1 MKYAWK
7 GLKNNIFAEGE
18 IEADSKDA
26 AIFEL
31 KQEGTIVTTITD
43 DAPKDDTK
51 KTATTAP
58 KKIAKG
64 GVKLPDKELLLF
76 TKKLTTMMQ
85 AGLAIVPALE
95 MLKVQTINPAF
106 TPVIDDLLLQ
116 INAGIPLSDAFEKYP
131 STFDNV
137 YINLVKAG
145 EASGNLD
152 TFLERITLNLE
163 KTIAIKKAIKSA
175 MMYPIILLSVA
186 VTVVGVMMI
195 FVVPVFV
202 EIFGNAGVEL
212 PMATQIVMAISDFL
226 RSWTAPIILIIVFG
240 LIVIIKRWLQSNLEL
255 MQKFDKAI
263 MKLPVV
269 GQLVSDSIMARITMV
284 LANLITGGVN
294 LIEAM
299 EIVKNSISNTRI
311 QHSLELVK
319 RDIFSGKPF
328 SKALRETKD
337 FPETMCGFIEVGE
350 ETGKLNDMLT
360 TVSLYYEEEF
370 DSSVDGFS
378 QLLEPLMIVFLGVV
392 IGFIL
397 VAMYTPIFK
406 MGTAV

>member
-1 MKYAWK
+1 MIYVWK
-7 GLKNNIFAEGE
+7 GLKNNIFIEGE
-18 IEADSKDA
+18 IESENKEA

-31 KQEGTIVTTITD
+31 KQDGTIVTTID
-43 DAPKDDTK
+43 DDPSNKNIVVELKKSTK
-51 KTATTAP
+51 GGL
-58 KKIAKG
+58 KIA
-64 GVKLPDKELLLF
+64 DKELLLF
-76 TKKLTTMMQ
+76 TKKLTTMMK

-95 MLKVQTINPAF
+95 MLKVQSENPRF
-106 TPVIDDLLLQ
+106 KPVIDSLLDQ
-116 INAGIPLSDAFEKYP
+116 IKAGVPLSSAFEKYP
-131 STFDNV
+131 TTFDNV

-152 TFLERITLNLE
+152 TFLERIALNLE

-175 MMYPIILLSVA
+175 MMYPIILLCVA
-186 VTVVGVMMI
+186 VSVVGVMMI

-212 PMATQIVMAISDFL
+212 PMATQMVMAMSEFL
-226 RSWTAPIILIIVFG
+226 RSWSAPIILGAIFGVIV
-240 LIVIIKRWLQSNLEL
+240 VIKRWLQRNLLL
-255 MQKFDKAI
+255 MQKFDKGM
-263 MKLPVV
+263 MKLPVL
-269 GQLVSDSIMARITMV
+269 GQLISDSIMARITMV
-284 LANLITGGVN
+284 LANLISGGVN

-299 EIVKNSISNTRI
+299 EIVKNSIGNTHI
-311 QHSLELVK
+311 QASLEKVK

-328 SKALRETKD
+328 SEALRDTKD

-350 ETGKLNDMLT
+350 ETGKLNEMPT

-370 DSSVDGFS
+370 DNSVDSFS
-378 QLLEPLMIVFLGVV
+378 QLLEPLMIVFLGLV

>member
-1 MKYAWK
+1 MYAWK
-7 GLKNNIFAEGE
+7 GLKNNTFTEGQ
-18 IEADSKDA
+18 IEAESKDA

-31 KQEGTIVTTITD
+31 KQDGTIVTTID
-43 DAPKDDTK
+43 DDIVK
-51 KTATTAP
+51 KEVKL
-58 KKIAKG
+58 KKPRG
-64 GVKLPDKELLLF
+64 GVKIKDKELLLF
-76 TKKLTTMMQ
+76 TKKLTTMMK

-95 MLKVQTINPAF
+95 MLKVQSENPAF
-106 TPVIDDLLLQ
+106 TPIIDDLLLQ
-116 INAGIPLSDAFEKYP
+116 IQSGVPLSSAFEKYP
-131 STFDNV
+131 ATFDNV

-163 KTIAIKKAIKSA
+163 KTIQIQKAIKSA
-175 MMYPIILLSVA
+175 MMYPIILLCVA
-186 VTVVGVMMI
+186 VSVVGVMMI

-212 PMATQIVMAISDFL
+212 PVATQMVMAMSDFL
-226 RSWTAPIILIIVFG
+226 RSWTAPIILGAIFGVIV
-240 LIVIIKRWLQSNLEL
+240 VIKKWLQGNIKL
-255 MQKFDKAI
+255 MQKFDKAL
-263 MKLPVV
+263 MKLPVL
-269 GQLVSDSIMARITMV
+269 GQLISDSIMARITMV
-284 LANLITGGVN
+284 LANLISGGVN

-299 EIVKNSISNTRI
+299 EIVKNSIGNTQI
-311 QHSLELVK
+311 QSSLEEVK

-328 SKALRETKD
+328 SSALRDTKD

-350 ETGKLNDMLT
+350 ETGKLNEMLT

-370 DSSVDGFS
+370 DNSVDSFS
-378 QLLEPLMIVFLGVV
+378 QLLEPIMIVFLGLV

>member
-1 MKYAWK
+1 MMYAWK
-7 GLKNNIFAEGE
+7 GLKNNTFTEGQ
-18 IEADSKDA
+18 IEAESKDA

-31 KQEGTIVTTITD
+31 KKDGTIVTTID
-43 DAPKDDTK
+43 DDIVK
-51 KTATTAP
+51 KEVKVKL
-58 KKIAKG
+58 KKPRG
-64 GVKLPDKELLLF
+64 GVKIKDKELLLF
-76 TKKLTTMMQ
+76 TKKLTTMMK

-95 MLKVQTINPAF
+95 MLKVQSENPAF
-106 TPVIDDLLLQ
+106 TPIIDDLLLQ
-116 INAGIPLSDAFEKYP
+116 IKSGVPLSSAFEKYP
-131 STFDNV
+131 ATFDNV

-163 KTIAIKKAIKSA
+163 KTIQIQKAIKSA
-175 MMYPIILLSVA
+175 MMYPIILLCVA
-186 VTVVGVMMI
+186 VSVVGVMMI

-212 PMATQIVMAISDFL
+212 PVATQIVMAMSDFL
-226 RSWTAPIILIIVFG
+226 RSWTAPIILGAIFGVIV
-240 LIVIIKRWLQSNLEL
+240 VIKKWLQGNIKL
-255 MQKFDKAI
+255 MQKFDKAL
-263 MKLPVV
+263 MKLPVL
-269 GQLVSDSIMARITMV
+269 GQLISDSIMARITMV
-284 LANLITGGVN
+284 LANLISGGVN

-299 EIVKNSISNTRI
+299 EIVKNSIGNTQI
-311 QHSLELVK
+311 QSSLEEVK

-328 SKALRETKD
+328 SSALRDTKD

-350 ETGKLNDMLT
+350 ETGKLNEMLT

-370 DSSVDGFS
+370 DNSVDSFS
-378 QLLEPLMIVFLGVV
+378 QLLEPIMIVFLGLV

>member
-1 MKYAWK
+1 MMYAWK
-7 GLKNNIFAEGE
+7 GLKNNTFAEGQ
-18 IEADSKDA
+18 IEAENKEE
-26 AIFEL
+26 AIFAL
-31 KQEGTIVTTITD
+31 KKDGTIVTTIDD
-43 DAPKDDTK
+43 DAPKKETK
-51 KTATTAP
+51 AKV
-58 KKIAKG
+58 KKVPRG
-64 GVKLPDKELLLF
+64 GLKIEDKELLLF
-76 TKKLTTMMQ
+76 TKKLTTMMK

-95 MLKVQTINPAF
+95 MLKVQSENPKF
-106 TPVIDDLLLQ
+106 TPIINDLLLQ
-116 INAGIPLSDAFEKYP
+116 ISAGIPLSASFEKYP
-131 STFDNV
+131 TVFDNV

-163 KTIAIKKAIKSA
+163 KTISIKKAIKSA
-175 MMYPIILLSVA
+175 MMYPIILLCVA
-186 VTVVGVMMI
+186 VSVVGVMMI

-202 EIFGNAGVEL
+202 DIFGNAGVEL
-212 PMATQIVMAISDFL
+212 PVATQIVMAMSDFL
-226 RSWTAPIILIIVFG
+226 RSWTAPIILGAIFG
-240 LIVIIKRWLQSNLEL
+240 VIMVIKKALQRNLPL

-263 MKLPVV
+263 MKLPVL
-269 GQLVSDSIMARITMV
+269 GQLISDSIMARITMV
-284 LANLITGGVN
+284 LANLIAGGVN

-299 EIVKNSISNTRI
+299 EIVKNSIGNTQI
-311 QHSLELVK
+311 QSSLEKVK

-328 SKALRETKD
+328 SSALRDTKD

-350 ETGKLNDMLT
+350 ETGKLNEMLT

-370 DSSVDGFS
+370 DNSVDSFS
-378 QLLEPLMIVFLGVV
+378 QLLEPLMIVFLGLV

>member
-1 MKYAWK
+1 MYAWK
-7 GLKNNIFAEGE
+7 GLKNNTFTEGQ
-18 IEADSKDA
+18 IEAESKDA

-31 KQEGTIVTTITD
+31 KKDGTIVTTID
-43 DAPKDDTK
+43 DDIVK
-51 KTATTAP
+51 KEVKVKL
-58 KKIAKG
+58 KKPRG
-64 GVKLPDKELLLF
+64 GVKIKDKELLLF
-76 TKKLTTMMQ
+76 TKKLTTMMK

-95 MLKVQTINPAF
+95 MLKVQSENPAF
-106 TPVIDDLLLQ
+106 TPIIDDLLLQ
-116 INAGIPLSDAFEKYP
+116 IKSGVPLSSAFEKYP
-131 STFDNV
+131 ATFDNV

-163 KTIAIKKAIKSA
+163 KTIQIQKAIKSA
-175 MMYPIILLSVA
+175 MMYPIILLCVA
-186 VTVVGVMMI
+186 VSVVGVMMI

-212 PMATQIVMAISDFL
+212 PVATQMVMAMSDFL
-226 RSWTAPIILIIVFG
+226 RSWTAPIILGAIFGVIV
-240 LIVIIKRWLQSNLEL
+240 VIKKWLQGNIKL
-255 MQKFDKAI
+255 MQKFDKAL
-263 MKLPVV
+263 MKLPVL
-269 GQLVSDSIMARITMV
+269 GQLISDSIMARITMV
-284 LANLITGGVN
+284 LANLISGGVN

-299 EIVKNSISNTRI
+299 EIVKNSIGNTQI
-311 QHSLELVK
+311 QSSLEEVK

-328 SKALRETKD
+328 SSALRDTKD

-350 ETGKLNDMLT
+350 ETGKLNEMLT

-370 DSSVDGFS
+370 DNSVDSFS
-378 QLLEPLMIVFLGVV
+378 QLLEPIMIVFLGLV

>member
-1 MKYAWK
+1 MIYVWK
-7 GLKNNIFAEGE
+7 GLKNNIFIEGE
-18 IEADSKDA
+18 IESENKEA

-31 KQEGTIVTTITD
+31 KQDGTIVTTID
-43 DAPKDDTK
+43 DDPSNKNIVVKLKKSTK
-51 KTATTAP
+51 SGL
-58 KKIAKG
+58 KIA
-64 GVKLPDKELLLF
+64 DKELLLF
-76 TKKLTTMMQ
+76 TKKLTTMMK

-95 MLKVQTINPAF
+95 MLKVQSENPRF
-106 TPVIDDLLLQ
+106 KPVIDSLLDQ
-116 INAGIPLSDAFEKYP
+116 IKAGVPLSSAFEKYP
-131 STFDNV
+131 TTFDNV

-152 TFLERITLNLE
+152 TFLERIALNLE
-163 KTIAIKKAIKSA
+163 KTIAIKKAIKKA
-175 MMYPIILLSVA
+175 MMYPIILLCVA
-186 VTVVGVMMI
+186 VSVVGVMMI

-212 PMATQIVMAISDFL
+212 PMATQMVMAMSEFL
-226 RSWTAPIILIIVFG
+226 RSWSAPIILGAIFGVIV
-240 LIVIIKRWLQSNLEL
+240 VIKRWLQRNLVL
-255 MQKFDKAI
+255 MQKFDKGM
-263 MKLPVV
+263 MKLPVL
-269 GQLVSDSIMARITMV
+269 GQLISDSIMARITMV
-284 LANLITGGVN
+284 LANLISGGVN

-299 EIVKNSISNTRI
+299 EIVKNSIGNTHI
-311 QHSLELVK
+311 QASLEKVK

-328 SKALRETKD
+328 SEALRDTKD

-350 ETGKLNDMLT
+350 ETGKLNEMLT

-370 DSSVDGFS
+370 DNSVDSFS
-378 QLLEPLMIVFLGVV
+378 QLLEPLMIVFLGLV

>member
-1 MKYAWK
+1 MIYVWK
-7 GLKNNIFAEGE
+7 GLKNNIFIEGE
-18 IEADSKDA
+18 IESENKEA

-31 KQEGTIVTTITD
+31 KQDGTIVTTID
-43 DAPKDDTK
+43 DDPSNKNIVVELKKSTK
-51 KTATTAP
+51 GGL
-58 KKIAKG
+58 KIA
-64 GVKLPDKELLLF
+64 DKELLLF
-76 TKKLTTMMQ
+76 TKKLTTMMK

-95 MLKVQTINPAF
+95 MLKVQSENPRF
-106 TPVIDDLLLQ
+106 KPVIDSLLDQ
-116 INAGIPLSDAFEKYP
+116 IKAGVPLSSAFEKYP
-131 STFDNV
+131 TTFDNV

-152 TFLERITLNLE
+152 TFLERIALNLE

-175 MMYPIILLSVA
+175 MMYPIILLCVA
-186 VTVVGVMMI
+186 VSVVGVMMI

-212 PMATQIVMAISDFL
+212 PMATQMVMAMSEFL
-226 RSWTAPIILIIVFG
+226 RSWSAPIILGAIFGVIV
-240 LIVIIKRWLQSNLEL
+240 VIKRWLQRNLVL
-255 MQKFDKAI
+255 MQKFDKGM
-263 MKLPVV
+263 MKLPVL
-269 GQLVSDSIMARITMV
+269 GQLISDSIMARITMV
-284 LANLITGGVN
+284 LANLISGGVN

-299 EIVKNSISNTRI
+299 EIVKNSIGNTHI
-311 QHSLELVK
+311 QASLEKVK

-328 SKALRETKD
+328 SEALRDTKD

-350 ETGKLNDMLT
+350 ETGKLNEMLT

-370 DSSVDGFS
+370 DNSVDSFS
-378 QLLEPLMIVFLGVV
+378 QLLEPLMIVFLGLV